1 MSADSTD
8 IDIEDSV
15 DSTPDT
21 SSAPSQETV
30 SATSS
35 PAPQSSPQGQ
45 PSQQKTVWDAFKN
58 LDQFRGQD
66 DAAIAR
72 SLYTSLQREKAATS
86 ALAQYQ
92 QYVPI
97 AQQYLQNREPFE
109 QFQQHREAFQQFL
122 AAQQQQRQPVA
133 PQAQQQKKWWNP
145 PEVRESFRQY
155 LVKDENGRE
164 VVSPDAPLDAKHALY
179 EYQKYKADFAQR
191 FLTDP
196 EGALGPMVED
206 KAQQIAQRIVQERF
220 AEVQQGQFVDS
231 LEQEHRAWLYD
242 ESGQPTEEGLAAERY
257 IAEAAEIGIR
267 SPKARWEYASKM
279 VERDLMARIQE
290 LGAEEQ
296 QRGAFEAGFPQQSIS
311 AARQSPA
318 ADGDEMP
325 PFPTQ
330 APATNVAKS
339 ADRDKE
345 FLRREA
351 ARNPS
356 RSASTGDPRVP
367 QTKTF
372 EQLLSKQLQR
382 DGVTA

>member
-1 MSADSTD
+1 MSIEST
-8 IDIEDSV
+8 DIEDSV

-21 SSAPSQETV
+21 SSTQETT
-30 SATSS
+30 SATPS

-45 PSQQKTVWDAFKN
+45 PSQPKSVWDSFKN

-66 DAAIAR
+66 DTTIAR
-72 SLYTSLQREKAATS
+72 SLYTSLQREKAATN

-109 QFQQHREAFQQFL
+109 QFQQHREAFQQWL
-122 AAQQQQRQPVA
+122 ASQQQQRQPVA

-145 PEVRESFRQY
+145 PEVRESFKQY

-164 VVSPDAPLDAKHALY
+164 IVSPDAPLDAKHALY

-206 KAQQIAQRIVQERF
+206 KAQQIAQRIVQEQF
-220 AEVQQGQFVDS
+220 AEVQQSQFVDS
-231 LEQEHRAWLYD
+231 LEEEHRAWLYAED
-242 ESGQPTEEGLAAERY
+242 GKTPTEEGLAAERY
-257 IAEAAEIGIR
+257 ITEAAEMGIR

-279 VERDLMARIQE
+279 VERDLMVRIQQ
-290 LGAEEQ
+290 LGVEEQ
-296 QRGAFEAGFPQQSIS
+296 QRGAFEAGFPQQSI
-311 AARQSPA
+311 PA
-318 ADGDEMP
+318 APPAPVAEDDEMP

-330 APATNVAKS
+330 PPAANVAKS
-339 ADRDKE
+339 GDRDKE

-356 RSASTGDPRVP
+356 RSAATGDPRIP
-367 QTKTF
+367 QARTF
-372 EQLLSKQLQR
+372 EQLLAKQLQR
-382 DGVTA
+382 DGATA

>member
-1 MSADSTD
+1 MSIESTD
-8 IDIEDSV
+8 IDIEDSA

-21 SSAPSQETV
+21 SSTQETT
-30 SATSS
+30 SATPS

-45 PSQQKTVWDAFKN
+45 PSQPKTVWDAFKN
-58 LDQFRGQD
+58 LDQFRGKD
-66 DAAIAR
+66 DATIAR
-72 SLYTSLQREKAATS
+72 GLYTSLQREKAATD
-86 ALAQYQ
+86 ALAKYQ

-97 AQQYLQNREPFE
+97 AQQYFQNREPFE
-109 QFQQHREAFQQFL
+109 QFLSQREAFQQWL
-122 AAQQQQRQPVA
+122 ATQQQQRQPVA
-133 PQAQQQKKWWNP
+133 PQAPQQKKWWNP
-145 PEVRESFRQY
+145 PEVRESYKQY

-164 VVSPDAPLDAKHALY
+164 IVSPDAPLDAKHALY

-196 EGALGPMVED
+196 EGALGPMVEE
-206 KAQQIAQRIVQERF
+206 KAQQIAQRIVQDQF
-220 AEVQQGQFVDS
+220 AEVQQHQFVDS

-242 ESGQPTEEGLAAERY
+242 ESGQPTEEGLAAENY
-257 IAEAAEIGIR
+257 IAEAAEMGIR
-267 SPKARWEYASKM
+267 SPQKRWEYASKM
-279 VERDLMARIQE
+279 VERDLMARIQQ
-290 LGAEEQ
+290 LGVEEQ

-311 AARQSPA
+311 AAPPA
-318 ADGDEMP
+318 PVAEDDEMP

-330 APATNVAKS
+330 APAANVAKS

-356 RSASTGDPRVP
+356 RSAAAGDPRVP
-367 QTKTF
+367 PTRTF

-382 DGVTA
+382 DGHVA